1 LEVASKRKNSA
12 AGFFLSQVGE
22 PPHEAESNLCDSSA
36 KNRKKYFIHVVFL
49 EPSSGRMTESGIS
62 AAFRA
67 ELAEYGP
74 EGTLFCAAKPTAN
87 KSMLF

>member
-1 LEVASKRKNSA
+1 
-12 AGFFLSQVGE
+12 
-22 PPHEAESNLCDSSA
+22 
-36 KNRKKYFIHVVFL
+36 
-49 EPSSGRMTESGIS
+49 MTESGIS

-74 EGTLFCAAKPTAN
+74 EDTLFCAAKPTAN